1 MLMKKLIALAL
12 TSTLFSAAVTP
23 MFAQDKTATQQP
35 TAEELEKKA
44 EREKNAYQL
53 LDQVIDEAQSLRLT
67 ENRVRVQVTS
77 ADMLW
82 DKNQGRARSLFQMA
96 GEGIAELG
104 RTPQPTNNRRPNEA
118 ANQDRRA
125 FQLRQELVLAA
136 AKHDAQLAYQLL
148 ATTKPAAPVV
158 QVANTDQRTPPR
170 PQFNT
175 EENLEQIL
183 LGRIAAIDPK
193 LAAQNAEQM
202 MDKGQ
207 FPRTVSEVINQLYRQ
222 DADAGAKLA
231 DKTVKKIQSAN
242 ILTNNEAA
250 ILAQSMLNAGVRQPG
265 PDVAAVNSLPAG
277 VPLGSRVATLEQSAY
292 VDLLSAVIDAAL
304 KATPSPRPATT
315 TPPAPQ
321 RGRIG
326 AGQQAPVAAVRPA
339 QVNAPTD
346 AQIEQANAR
355 RLMASLMIAMPVIEQ
370 QLPTKASAVKAKLTE
385 LGAGNLQGMG
395 MGAQQFVPQQNPTV
409 DNLMQAAAA
418 AQPPMQNRLYQ
429 QAAFKAL
436 EEGNTDRA
444 RQIATD
450 HLTATT
456 RDSVL
461 QRIQYRELALKA
473 DTTRFDEIRQML
485 NGLQTDNEK
494 LNFLLQLAAD
504 AQKANPKLALQLLD
518 EAKQMTNRRA
528 TSYDNFEQQLRVAR
542 AFAPV
547 DPGRS
552 FEVLEPAISQ
562 MNELLAA
569 AAVLNGFEMNMF
581 RDGEMTIMPSNGLTS
596 TINRFGQE
604 LATLA
609 ANDFERAEVLAGRFQ
624 IAEARIMTRLAIVQ
638 GLLNPRQTSQGGPQN
653 FTRVGQNIARP
664 N

>member
-1 MLMKKLIALAL
+1 MKKLIALTL
-12 TSTLFSAAVTP
+12 TSTLLYAAVTP
-23 MFAQDKTATQQP
+23 SLAQDKATAQQP

-44 EREKNAYQL
+44 EREKNAYRL

-67 ENRVRVQVTS
+67 ENRVRVQLNA

-82 DKNQGRARSLFQMA
+82 DKNQGRSRSLFQMA
-96 GEGIAELG
+96 GEGLAELG
-104 RTPQPTNNRRPNEA
+104 RTPPPTNNRRPNEA

-148 ATTKPAAPVV
+148 ATTKPPAPVV
-158 QVANTDQRTPPR
+158 QVAANDQRTPPR
-170 PQFNT
+170 PQFNS
-175 EENLEQIL
+175 EDNLEQTL
-183 LGRIAAIDPK
+183 LGRIAALDPK

-202 MDKGQ
+202 MEKGQ
-207 FPRTVSEVINQLYRQ
+207 FPRTVNEVINQLYRQ
-222 DADAGAKLA
+222 DPDAGAKLA
-231 DKTVKKIQSAN
+231 DKTVKRLQSAN

-265 PDVAAVNSLPAG
+265 SQVASVNPLPAG
-277 VPLGSRVATLEQSAY
+277 VPLGGRVATLEQSAY
-292 VDLLSAVIDAAL
+292 VDLLSSVIDAAL
-304 KATPSPRPATT
+304 KVA
-315 TPPAPQ
+315 PPAQTNQRSGAAPGPQ
-321 RGRIG
+321 RGR
-326 AGQQAPVAAVRPA
+326 AGGGPQAPIAAVRPG
-339 QVNAPTD
+339 QNNQPTES
-346 AQIEQANAR
+346 QIEQANAR
-355 RLMASLMIAMPVIEQ
+355 RLIASLMIAMPVIEQ
-370 QLPTKASAVKAKLTE
+370 QLPTKATAVKAKLSE
-385 LGAGNLQGMG
+385 LGAGNLQSM
-395 MGAQQFVPQQNPTV
+395 AQPQFVPPPQNPTV
-409 DNLMQAAAA
+409 DNLIQAAATA
-418 AQPPMQNRLYQ
+418 PPQMQNRLYQ

-450 HLTATT
+450 HLTSTT

-473 DTTRFDEIRQML
+473 DTTRFEEIRQML
-485 NGLQTDNEK
+485 NGLQSDNDK

-528 TSYDNFEQQLRVAR
+528 TSYEQFEQQLRVAR

-562 MNELLAA
+562 INELLAA

-581 RDGEMTIMPSNGLTS
+581 RDGEMTIQPSNGLS
-596 TINRFGQE
+596 ATINRFGQE

-624 IAEARIMTRLAIVQ
+624 IAEARIMTRLQIVQ
-638 GLLNPRQTSQGGPQN
+638 GLLNPRQTTQVAPG
-653 FTRVGQNIARP
+653 FMRLTENIARP
-664 N
+664 E

>member
-1 MLMKKLIALAL
+1 MKKLVAL
-12 TSTLFSAAVTP
+12 TLTSSLFYAAVTP
-23 MFAQDKTATQQP
+23 SFAQDKTATQQP
-35 TAEELEKKA
+35 TAEEVEKKA
-44 EREKNAYQL
+44 EREKNAYRL

-67 ENRVRVQVTS
+67 ENRVRVQINA

-96 GEGIAELG
+96 GEGLAELG
-104 RTPQPTNNRRPNEA
+104 RTPQPTGNRRPNEV

-148 ATTKPAAPVV
+148 ATTKAAAPVV
-158 QVANTDQRTPPR
+158 QVANADQRTPPR
-170 PQFNT
+170 PQFNS
-175 EENLEQIL
+175 EDNLEQIL
-183 LGRIAAIDPK
+183 LGRIAALDPK
-193 LAAQNAEQM
+193 LAATNAEQM
-202 MDKGQ
+202 MEKGQ
-207 FPRTVSEVINQLYRQ
+207 FPRTVSEVINQLYFQ
-222 DADAGAKLA
+222 DPDAGAKFA
-231 DKTVKKIQSAN
+231 DKTVKRLQSAN
-242 ILTNNEAA
+242 FLTNNEAA
-250 ILAQSMLNAGVRQPG
+250 TLAQSMLNAGVRQVG
-265 PDVAAVNSLPAG
+265 SQVAGVNPLPAG
-277 VPLGSRVATLEQSAY
+277 VPISGRVATLEQSAY

-304 KATPSPRPATT
+304 KAAPPAQTNQRNAAT
-315 TPPAPQ
+315 PAPQ
-321 RGRIG
+321 RGRSG
-326 AGQQAPVAAVRPA
+326 VGPQPPVAVRPG
-339 QVNAPTD
+339 QGNQPTES
-346 AQIEQANAR
+346 QIEQANAR
-355 RLMASLMIAMPVIEQ
+355 RLIASLMIAMPVIEQ
-370 QLPTKASAVKAKLTE
+370 QLPTKASAVKAKLAE
-385 LGAGNLQGMG
+385 LGAGNLQSM
-395 MGAQQFVPQQNPTV
+395 ANQQYVAPPQNPTV
-409 DNLMQAAAA
+409 DNLIQAAATA
-418 AQPPMQNRLYQ
+418 PQQMQNRLYQ

-444 RQIATD
+444 RQIAAD
-450 HLTATT
+450 HLTSTT

-473 DTTRFDEIRQML
+473 DTTRFEEIRQML
-485 NGLQTDNEK
+485 NGMQSDNEK
-494 LNFLLQLAAD
+494 LNFLLQLSAD
-504 AQKANPKLALQLLD
+504 AQKANPKLAMQLLD

-528 TSYDNFEQQLRVAR
+528 TTYDQFEQQLRVAR

-562 MNELLAA
+562 INELLAA

-581 RDGEMTIMPSNGLTS
+581 RDGEMTIQPSNGLTS

-624 IAEARIMTRLAIVQ
+624 IAEARIMTRLQIVQ
-638 GLLNPRQTSQGGPQN
+638 GLLNPRQTNQVGPG
-653 FTRVGQNIARP
+653 FMRLTGNIVRP

>member
-1 MLMKKLIALAL
+1 MKKLIALTL
-12 TSTLFSAAVTP
+12 TSTLFYAAVTP
-23 MFAQDKTATQQP
+23 VLAQDKTTAQQP

-67 ENRVRVQVTS
+67 ENRVRVQVS
-77 ADMLW
+77 AADMLW

-104 RTPQPTNNRRPNEA
+104 RTPQPNNNRRPNEA

-158 QVANTDQRTPPR
+158 QVVNDDQRTPPR

-175 EENLEQIL
+175 EDNLEQIL

-207 FPRTVSEVINQLYRQ
+207 FPRTISEVINQLYRQ
-222 DADAGAKLA
+222 DAEAGAKLA

-242 ILTNNEAA
+242 ILTNNEATL
-250 ILAQSMLNAGVRQPG
+250 LAQAMLNAGVRQPG
-265 PDVAAVNSLPAG
+265 DVAAVNTLPAG
-277 VPLGSRVATLEQSAY
+277 VPIGSRVPTLEQSAY
-292 VDLLSAVIDAAL
+292 IDLLSAVIDAAL
-304 KATPSPRPATT
+304 KAAPPARTATT
-315 TPPAPQ
+315 ATPAPQ

-326 AGQQAPVAAVRPA
+326 GGPQAPVATVRPG
-339 QVNAPTD
+339 QGNAPTD
-346 AQIEQANAR
+346 SQIEQANAR
-355 RLMASLMIAMPVIEQ
+355 RLIASLMIAMPVIEQ
-370 QLPTKASAVKAKLTE
+370 QLPTKASAVKAKLNE

-395 MGAQQFVPQQNPTV
+395 QPLQYFPQQNPTV
-409 DNLMQAAAA
+409 DSLMQAAAA
-418 AQPPMQNRLYQ
+418 AKPPMQNRLYQ

-450 HLTATT
+450 HLTSTT

-473 DTTRFDEIRQML
+473 DSMRFDEIRQML
-485 NGLQTDNEK
+485 NGLQTENEK
-494 LNFLLQLAAD
+494 LNFLLQLAGD
-504 AQKANPKLALQLLD
+504 AQKANPKLTLQLLD
-518 EAKQMTNRRA
+518 EARQMTNRRA
-528 TSYDNFEQQLRVAR
+528 TSYDHFEQQLRVAR

-562 MNELLAA
+562 INELLAA
-569 AAVLNGFEMNMF
+569 AAILNGFEMNMF

-624 IAEARIMTRLAIVQ
+624 IAEARIITRLAIVQ
-638 GLLNPRQTSQGGPQN
+638 GLLNPRQTSPGGPQN
-653 FTRVGQNIARP
+653 FTRVSENVARP

>member
-1 MLMKKLIALAL
+1 MKKLIALTL
-12 TSTLFSAAVTP
+12 TSSLFYAAVTP
-23 MFAQDKTATQQP
+23 SLAQDKTATQQP

-44 EREKNAYQL
+44 EREKNAYRL

-67 ENRVRVQVTS
+67 ENRVRVQINA

-82 DKNQGRARSLFQMA
+82 DKNQGRSRSLFQMA
-96 GEGIAELG
+96 GEGLAELG
-104 RTPQPTNNRRPNEA
+104 RTPPPTNNRRPQEA

-148 ATTKPAAPVV
+148 ATTKPPTPVV
-158 QVANTDQRTPPR
+158 QVVNNDPRTPRP
-170 PQFNT
+170 PQFNS
-175 EENLEQIL
+175 EDNLEQAL
-183 LGRIAAIDPK
+183 LGRIAALDPK
-193 LAAQNAEQM
+193 LAATNAEQM
-202 MDKGQ
+202 MEKGQ
-207 FPRTVSEVINQLYRQ
+207 FPRSVSEVINQLYRQ
-222 DADAGAKLA
+222 DPDAGAKLA

-242 ILTNNEAA
+242 MLTNNEAA
-250 ILAQSMLNAGVRQPG
+250 TLAQAMLNAGVRQPAA
-265 PDVAAVNSLPAG
+265 DVAAVNPLPAG
-277 VPLGSRVATLEQSAY
+277 MAIGSRGPTLEQSAY

-304 KATPSPRPATT
+304 KAAPPAQTNQRNAAT
-315 TPPAPQ
+315 PAPQ
-321 RGRIG
+321 RTRSGVG
-326 AGQQAPVAAVRPA
+326 PPPPVAAVRPG
-339 QVNAPTD
+339 QNQPTES
-346 AQIEQANAR
+346 QIEQANAR
-355 RLMASLMIAMPVIEQ
+355 RLIASLMIAMPVIEQ
-370 QLPTKASAVKAKLTE
+370 QLPTKASAVKAKLSE
-385 LGAGNLQGMG
+385 LGAGNLQGIANQG
-395 MGAQQFVPQQNPTV
+395 YVPPPQNPTV
-409 DNLMQAAAA
+409 DNLIQAAATA
-418 AQPPMQNRLYQ
+418 PQQVQNRLYQ

-436 EEGNTDRA
+436 EEGNPDRA

-450 HLTATT
+450 HLTSTL

-485 NGLQTDNEK
+485 NGLQSDNEK
-494 LNFLLQLAAD
+494 LNFLLQLSLD
-504 AQKANPKLALQLLD
+504 AQKANPKLSMQLLD

-528 TSYDNFEQQLRVAR
+528 TSYDQFEQQLRVAR
-542 AFAPV
+542 AFASV

-562 MNELLAA
+562 INELLAA

-581 RDGEMTIMPSNGLTS
+581 RDGEMTIQPSNGLTS

-624 IAEARIMTRLAIVQ
+624 IAEARIMTRLQIVQ
-638 GLLNPRQTSQGGPQN
+638 GLLNPRPTTQGGPG
-653 FTRVGQNIARP
+653 FMRLSENIVRP
-664 N
+664 D

>member
-1 MLMKKLIALAL
+1 MKKLIALTL
-12 TSTLFSAAVTP
+12 TSTLLYAAVTP
-23 MFAQDKTATQQP
+23 SLAQDKAAAQQP

-44 EREKNAYQL
+44 EREKNAYRL
-53 LDQVIDEAQSLRLT
+53 LDQVIDEAQSLRLP
-67 ENRVRVQVTS
+67 ENRVRVQLNA

-82 DKNQGRARSLFQMA
+82 DKNQGRSRSLFQMA
-96 GEGIAELG
+96 GEGLAELG
-104 RTPQPTNNRRPNEA
+104 RTPPPTNNRRPNEA
-118 ANQDRRA
+118 ANQDRRT

-148 ATTKPAAPVV
+148 ATTKPPAPVV
-158 QVANTDQRTPPR
+158 QVTNNDPRTPPR

-175 EENLEQIL
+175 EDNLEQIL
-183 LGRIAAIDPK
+183 LGRIAALDPK

-202 MDKGQ
+202 MEKGQ
-207 FPRTVSEVINQLYRQ
+207 FPRTVNEVINQLYRQ
-222 DADAGAKLA
+222 DPDAGAKLA
-231 DKTVKKIQSAN
+231 EKTVKRLQSAN

-250 ILAQSMLNAGVRQPG
+250 MLAQSMLNAGVRQPG
-265 PDVAAVNSLPAG
+265 GGVASVNPLPAG
-277 VPLGSRVATLEQSAY
+277 VPLGGRVATLEQSAY

-304 KATPSPRPATT
+304 KSGPLQTNQRAAATPG
-315 TPPAPQ
+315 PQ
-321 RGRIG
+321 RGRSG
-326 AGQQAPVAAVRPA
+326 VGPQAPVAAVRPG
-339 QVNAPTD
+339 QNNQPTES
-346 AQIEQANAR
+346 QIEQANAR
-355 RLMASLMIAMPVIEQ
+355 RLTASLMIAMPVIEQ
-370 QLPTKASAVKAKLTE
+370 QLPTKASAVKAKLAE
-385 LGAGNLQGMG
+385 LGAGNLQSM
-395 MGAQQFVPQQNPTV
+395 ANQQFVPPPQNPTV
-409 DNLMQAAAA
+409 DNLIQAAATA
-418 AQPPMQNRLYQ
+418 PPQMQNRLYQ

-450 HLTATT
+450 HLTSTT

-473 DTTRFDEIRQML
+473 DTTRFEEIRQML
-485 NGLQTDNEK
+485 NGLQTDNDK
-494 LNFLLQLAAD
+494 LNFLLQLSAD

-528 TSYDNFEQQLRVAR
+528 TSYEQFEQQLRVAR

-562 MNELLAA
+562 INELLAA

-581 RDGEMTIMPSNGLTS
+581 RDGEMTIQPSNGLS
-596 TINRFGQE
+596 ATINRFGQE

-624 IAEARIMTRLAIVQ
+624 IAEARIMTRLQIVQ
-638 GLLNPRQTSQGGPQN
+638 GLLNPRQTPQVGPG
-653 FTRVGQNIARP
+653 FMRLTENIVRP
-664 N
+664 E